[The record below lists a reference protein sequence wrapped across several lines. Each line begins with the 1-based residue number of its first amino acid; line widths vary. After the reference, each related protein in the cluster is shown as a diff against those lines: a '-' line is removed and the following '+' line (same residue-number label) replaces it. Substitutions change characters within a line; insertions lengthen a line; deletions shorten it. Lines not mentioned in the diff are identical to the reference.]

1 MSDTLAPEPR
11 SSTPEPDGPRKEGG
25 PGKTKGNVVLE
36 PTEPGTSPILVRG
49 RSSRRYLTWYTI
61 LTIAIS
67 AVWGAV
73 LGILLPNHVQ
83 ILEFGQW
90 FTGSDAGLD
99 LQKLTL
105 LQQAVD
111 AGTATAN
118 AAQAHQL
125 ELLKG
130 FNSARAQSLA
140 IITSIGVVLTMLVQ
154 PIVGVL
160 ADRTRSRW
168 GRRAPWILFGSLI
181 GALLLVLMRFS
192 PTLLVL
198 AIVYMFAQAF
208 INAAVGPLA
217 TTVAD
222 RMPENRRGTASA
234 LGGFGNFFG
243 GLLGGLAAG
252 SLFAVLGLDI
262 YFIVAAFVA
271 FAGVMFV
278 LFAKDRSSK
287 NLLVPTMNWRSFF
300 VGFTIALRSRDF
312 RWVWVARILLSFGY
326 TVSTALS
333 LYMLQSY
340 IRPALSQAQATQLAP
355 LLTLVGVPV
364 TIIALFIAG
373 RLSDR
378 LGKRRIFVI
387 VSSVLMA
394 CSMLIPIVSP
404 TILGLF
410 LQAVVGGIAFGIYL
424 PVDQALFID
433 VLPDERAAGRDLGV
447 AGLGS
452 NLGQALGPI
461 LAGAV
466 VAMTG
471 GYVGVWIA
479 AFGLVLL
486 AGVALVPL
494 KGIK

>member
-25 PGKTKGNVVLE
+25 PGKTKGNVVIE

-90 FTGSDAGLD
+90 FTGNDAGLD

-287 NLLVPTMNWRSFF
+287 NLLVPAMNWRSFF

>member
-11 SSTPEPDGPRKEGG
+11 SSTPEPDGPVK
-25 PGKTKGNVVLE
+25 KKGNVVLE
-36 PTEPGTSPILVRG
+36 PAEPGTSPILIRG

-111 AGTATAN
+111 AGTTTAN

-140 IITSIGVVLTMLVQ
+140 IITSIGVVLTMLIQ
-154 PIVGVL
+154 PVVGVL

-192 PTLLVL
+192 PTLVVL

-287 NLLVPTMNWRSFF
+287 NLLVPKMNWRSFF

-340 IRPALSQAQATQLAP
+340 IRPALSQTQATQLAP

-373 RLSDR
+373 RLSDK

-387 VSSVLMA
+387 ISSVLMA
-394 CSMLIPIVSP
+394 FSMLIPIVSP

-433 VLPDERAAGRDLGV
+433 VLPDEKAAGRDLGV

-466 VAMTG
+466 VATTG

-486 AGVALVPL
+486 AGVALFPL